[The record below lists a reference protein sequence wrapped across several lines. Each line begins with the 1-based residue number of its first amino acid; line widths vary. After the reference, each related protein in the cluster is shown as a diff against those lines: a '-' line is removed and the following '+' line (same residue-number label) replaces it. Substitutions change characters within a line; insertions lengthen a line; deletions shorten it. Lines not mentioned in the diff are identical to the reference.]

1 MRRKLSSSPSKD
13 SSVKLPRSIDW
24 DLLAEEDGDPELLKA
39 AGPSQEHV
47 RLALTTP
54 DMAVMDELGKK
65 TDTKASASFMTPG
78 RDSALSERSTQAPE
92 SGRYEPKLHTIQRR
106 SQAVTIA
113 DRSLLRSKVVYDDK
127 GFLSGSKACNN
138 P

>member
-1 MRRKLSSSPSKD
+1 M
-13 SSVKLPRSIDW
+13 KLPRSIDW

-65 TDTKASASFMTPG
+65 TDTKARMTLHCTFVSCAPG
-78 RDSALSERSTQAPE
+78 E
-92 SGRYEPKLHTIQRR
+92 
-106 SQAVTIA
+106 
-113 DRSLLRSKVVYDDK
+113 
-127 GFLSGSKACNN
+127 
-138 P
+138 